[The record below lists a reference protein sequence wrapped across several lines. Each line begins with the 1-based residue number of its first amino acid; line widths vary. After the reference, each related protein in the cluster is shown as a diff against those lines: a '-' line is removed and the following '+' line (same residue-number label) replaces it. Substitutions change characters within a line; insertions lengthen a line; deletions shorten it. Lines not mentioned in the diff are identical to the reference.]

1 MAKACCGVES
11 GVNKD
16 SFFNSTLWKLIVLF
30 VGILLCVASYFWD
43 DILGDAYS
51 IGKYFNPAWIVVFV
65 CGWPLAFGGFKNLFK
80 YGKVRTSLL
89 ITVAMLACIALE
101 ILCWLGIT
109 DGTSHHGHNN
119 LFSAG
124 EVALIMW
131 LGELLEDVTL
141 KRSRKNLESLVKLTP
156 TTARIKI
163 GDQFIE
169 METQYVAIGDVV
181 LVKPNET
188 ITVDGVVTS
197 GITSVSQSAITGES
211 VPVDKK
217 VGDTVFAGT
226 LNGNGAIEIEVTKLV
241 QDSTLSKMI
250 SLVKQAENN
259 KANIERTADKWA
271 KVIVPSAI
279 ILSIL
284 VFFAVLF
291 LFKEDWHV
299 ALTRAITILV
309 VFCPCSLALA
319 TPTAIVAGMGN
330 ASAKG
335 ILIKSGSAL
344 ESVAKSN
351 VVIFDKTGT
360 LSQNKLKVKKYFN
373 NGITD
378 EEFFLLCGSA
388 ESQSEHP
395 LAKAIVEFCA
405 QKTTLQTPKQT
416 TSMVGVGVVSKINN
430 REVIVAKPDYFNSLP
445 EEVKSFVVDV
455 MFEGLTVV
463 CVAVDG
469 AVMGAMGLS
478 DVVNYGAKDAVDI
491 IHKQNIET
499 VMLTGDNEFVS
510 TAVAKEVGINKFYYN
525 LLPEQKLKKVSEY
538 KQNGKTVCMV
548 GDGVN
553 DAPALASADIG
564 IAMGA
569 MGSDVAMEVADIV
582 LLNDNIKNVGG
593 IIRLGKRV
601 LKTISANIII
611 GMSVNIVS
619 VVLSLLGVLNPV
631 LGALVH
637 NVSSFF
643 VVGNSAFL
651 IGSKKPFKGC
661 VEKSSKHR
669 AIKNKNKQ

>member
-43 DILGDAYS
+43 DILGDAYFF
-51 IGKYFNPAWIVVFV
+51 GKYFNPAWIVVFV

-226 LNGNGAIEIEVTKLV
+226 LNGNGAIEIEVTKLA

-284 VFFAVLF
+284 VFFAVTF

-430 REVIVAKPDYFNSLP
+430 REVVVAKPDYFNSLP

-478 DVVNYGAKDAVDI
+478 DVVNYGAKDAIDI

-525 LLPEQKLKKVSEY
+525 LLPEQKLKKVSEF

-637 NVSSFF
+637 NVSSFL

-651 IGSKKPFKGC
+651 IGAKKPFKGC

>member
-284 VFFAVLF
+284 VFFAVTF

-478 DVVNYGAKDAVDI
+478 DVVNYGAKDAIDI

-525 LLPEQKLKKVSEY
+525 LLPEQKLKKVSEF

-637 NVSSFF
+637 NVSSFL

-651 IGSKKPFKGC
+651 IGAKKPFKGC
-661 VEKSSKHR
+661 VEKSSKHC

>member
-43 DILGDAYS
+43 DILGDAYFF
-51 IGKYFNPAWIVVFV
+51 GKYFNPAWIVVFV

-284 VFFAVLF
+284 VFFAVTF

-430 REVIVAKPDYFNSLP
+430 REVVVAKPDYFNSLP

-525 LLPEQKLKKVSEY
+525 LLPEQKLKKVSEF

-637 NVSSFF
+637 NVSSFL

-651 IGSKKPFKGC
+651 IGAKKPFKGC

>member
-43 DILGDAYS
+43 DILGDAYFF
-51 IGKYFNPAWIVVFV
+51 GKYFNPAWIVVFV

-109 DGTSHHGHNN
+109 DGASHHGHNN

-284 VFFAVLF
+284 VFFAVMF

-538 KQNGKTVCMV
+538 KQNGKIVCMV

-582 LLNDNIKNVGG
+582 LLNDNVKNVGG
-593 IIRLGKRV
+593 IIRLGRRV

-611 GMSVNIVS
+611 GMSVNTVS

-637 NVSSFF
+637 NVSSFL

-651 IGSKKPFKGC
+651 IGAKKPFKGC

>member
-101 ILCWLGIT
+101 ILCLLGIT

-284 VFFAVLF
+284 VFFAVTF

-582 LLNDNIKNVGG
+582 LLNDNVKNVGG

-637 NVSSFF
+637 NVSSFL

-651 IGSKKPFKGC
+651 IGAKKPFKGC

>member
-131 LGELLEDVTL
+131 LGELLEDITL

-284 VFFAVLF
+284 VFFAVMF

-478 DVVNYGAKDAVDI
+478 DVVNYGAKDAIDI

-525 LLPEQKLKKVSEY
+525 LLPEQKLKKVSEF

-637 NVSSFF
+637 NVSSFL

-651 IGSKKPFKGC
+651 IGAKKPFKGC
-661 VEKSSKHR
+661 VEKSSKHC

>member
-226 LNGNGAIEIEVTKLV
+226 LNGNGAIEIEVTKLA

-284 VFFAVLF
+284 VFFAVTF

-637 NVSSFF
+637 NVSSFL

-651 IGSKKPFKGC
+651 IGAKKPFKGC
-661 VEKSSKHR
+661 VEKSSKHC

>member
-226 LNGNGAIEIEVTKLV
+226 LNGNGAIEIEVTKLA

-284 VFFAVLF
+284 VFFAVTF

-637 NVSSFF
+637 NVSSFL

-651 IGSKKPFKGC
+651 IGAKKPFKGC

>member
-284 VFFAVLF
+284 VFFAVTF

-538 KQNGKTVCMV
+538 KQNGKTGCMV

-637 NVSSFF
+637 NVSSFL

-651 IGSKKPFKGC
+651 IGAKKPFKGC
-661 VEKSSKHR
+661 VEKSSKHC

>member
-51 IGKYFNPAWIVVFV
+51 FGKYFNPAWIVVFV

-284 VFFAVLF
+284 VFFAVTF

-611 GMSVNIVS
+611 GMSVNTVS

-637 NVSSFF
+637 NVSSFL

-651 IGSKKPFKGC
+651 IGAKKPFKGC

>member
-43 DILGDAYS
+43 DILGDAYFF
-51 IGKYFNPAWIVVFV
+51 GKYFNPAWIVVFV

-525 LLPEQKLKKVSEY
+525 LLPEQKLKKVSEF

-637 NVSSFF
+637 NVSSFL

-651 IGSKKPFKGC
+651 IGAKKPFKGC

>member
-1 MAKACCGVES
+1 MAKACCVVDS

-30 VGILLCVASYFWD
+30 VGILLCVASYFWSN
-43 DILGDAYS
+43 ILGDAYS
-51 IGKYFNPAWIVVFV
+51 VGKYFNPAWIVIFV

-156 TTARIKI
+156 TTARIKM

-197 GITSVSQSAITGES
+197 GVTSVSQSAITGES

-217 VGDTVFAGT
+217 VGDAVFAGT
-226 LNGNGAIEIEVTKLV
+226 QNGNGAIEIEVTKLTG
-241 QDSTLSKMI
+241 DSTLSKMI

-259 KANIERTADKWA
+259 KADIERTADRWA

-284 VFFAVLF
+284 VFFAVTF
-291 LFKEDWHV
+291 LFKEDWQV

-330 ASAKG
+330 AGAKG

-344 ESVAKSN
+344 ERVAKSN

-373 NGITD
+373 NGLPD

-405 QKTTLQTPKQT
+405 QKTTLKTPKQT

-430 REVIVAKPDYFNSLP
+430 KEVIVAKPDYFNSLP

-469 AVMGAMGLS
+469 AVVGAMGLS
-478 DVVNYGAKDAVDI
+478 DVVNTGARDAVDI

-525 LLPEQKLKKVSEY
+525 LLPEQKLKKVSEF

-582 LLNDNIKNVGG
+582 LLNDNVKNVGG

-601 LKTISANIII
+601 LKTITANIIL
-611 GMSVNIVS
+611 GMSVNLVS
-619 VVLSLLGVLNPV
+619 VVLSLLGVLTPV

-637 NVSSFF
+637 NISSFL

-651 IGSKKPFKGC
+651 IGAKKPFKGC
-661 VEKSSKHR
+661 TEKQSKRR
-669 AIKNKNKQ
+669 AKI